1 LDELGLPIYHICP
14 TSHEKTF
21 IRVSVHTKEK
31 AGQWQYALLLFNSIE
46 AQLQPDVIS
55 YTLALDACEAGG
67 QGLHASSL
75 LEAVPTLILWDAGRT
90 GPSGACH

>member
-1 LDELGLPIYHICP
+1 MN
-14 TSHEKTF
+14 
-21 IRVSVHTKEK
+21 RVSVHTKEK
-31 AGQWQYALLLFNSIE
+31 AGQWQYALLLFNTIE
-46 AQLQPDVIS
+46 AELQPDVIS
-55 YTLALDACEAGG
+55 YTLAVDACEAGG